1 MSGILT
7 AIPSKWGV
15 FSGILLM
22 YVILGCIMNIMPAM
36 IITLPL
42 IFPTVLALGFDP
54 IWFGVIMVITMEMG
68 QITPPVGI
76 NVFGIAG
83 VAHDVP
89 MVTIFRGIFPFL
101 LMMLLAIGILAV
113 FPQIATFL
121 PSLGR

>member
-1 MSGILT
+1 
-7 AIPSKWGV
+7 
-15 FSGILLM
+15 M
-22 YVILGCIMNIMPAM
+22 YIILGCIMNIMPAM

-76 NVFGIAG
+76 NVFGIYG
-83 VAHDVP
+83 VAKDVP
-89 MVTIFRGIFPFL
+89 MATIFKGIFPFL
-101 LMMLLAIGILAV
+101 IMMLLAIGILTV

-121 PSLGR
+121 PNLGR